1 MQNIISANMIAPC
14 GLDCGICK
22 RALTGTNPCPG
33 CHGPDE
39 NKPEFCAYRCGIILC
54 EKRKKNGYEFCD
66 ECPDY
71 PCEDVMEK
79 QNRYTSKY
87 PLYESPAKNLRDIRE
102 LGMEAFLPEI
112 TRALPDL
119 PVIEA
124 SEGIELLEDG
134 NAVEILE
141 AEEEEGANS
150 HIWLDPLRAV
160 RMAENLA
167 AGLCAVLPG
176 DADTITANL
185 DAYRSR
191 LQALDT
197 QLKEGLGDLPSRD
210 IVTFHEAFPYFAAA
224 YGLNVVA
231 VVNKEPGEV
240 LTPSQLGELVREI
253 RSLGNPPLF
262 VEPQYTDL
270 SARTLSAE
278 TGAPVYSLDPV
289 VTGPEENVPL
299 DYYETAMLQNMNT
312 LIEALSGSP
321 D

>member
-1 MQNIISANMIAPC
+1 MRKFLILLFALLVLPGLALCETVVTSFYPIWIMALNLTDGLEDHVTVRNLAAPTVGC
-14 GLDCGICK
+14 LHDYQLQPADMK
-22 RALTGTNPCPG
+22 ALTAA
-33 CHGPDE
+33 DA
-39 NKPEFCAYRCGIILC
+39 FLV
-54 EKRKKNGYEFCD
+54 NG
-66 ECPDY
+66 
-71 PCEDVMEK
+71 
-79 QNRYTSKY
+79 
-87 PLYESPAKNLRDIRE
+87 A
-102 LGMEAFLPEI
+102 GMEAFLPEI

-124 SEGIELLEDG
+124 SEGIELLESG

-150 HIWLDPLRAV
+150 HIWLDPLRAI

-167 AGLCAVLPG
+167 AGLCGVLPD

-191 LQALDT
+191 LQALDG
-197 QLKEGLGDLPSRD
+197 QLKEGLGSLPNRD
-210 IVTFHEAFPYFAAA
+210 IVTFHEAFPYFASA

-253 RSLGNPPLF
+253 RALGNPPLF

-289 VTGPEENVPL
+289 VTGPEDNVPL
-299 DYYETAMLQNMNT
+299 DYYETVMLQNMNT
-312 LIEALSGSP
+312 LVEALSGNP

>member
-1 MQNIISANMIAPC
+1 MRKFLILLFALLVLPGLALCETVVTSFYPIWIMALNLTDGLEDHVTVRNLAAPTVGC
-14 GLDCGICK
+14 LHDYQLQPADMK
-22 RALTGTNPCPG
+22 ALTAA
-33 CHGPDE
+33 DA
-39 NKPEFCAYRCGIILC
+39 FLV
-54 EKRKKNGYEFCD
+54 NG
-66 ECPDY
+66 
-71 PCEDVMEK
+71 
-79 QNRYTSKY
+79 
-87 PLYESPAKNLRDIRE
+87 A
-102 LGMEAFLPEI
+102 GMEAFLPEI

-124 SEGIELLEDG
+124 SEGIELLESGD
-134 NAVEILE
+134 AVEILE

-150 HIWLDPLRAV
+150 HIWLDPLRAI

-167 AGLCAVLPG
+167 AGLCGVLPD

-191 LQALDT
+191 LQALDG
-197 QLKEGLGDLPSRD
+197 QLKEGLGSLPNRD
-210 IVTFHEAFPYFAAA
+210 IVTFHEAFPYFASA

-253 RSLGNPPLF
+253 RALGNPPLF

-289 VTGPEENVPL
+289 VTGPEDNVSL
-299 DYYETAMLQNMNT
+299 DYYETVMLQNMNT
-312 LIEALSGSP
+312 LVEALSGNP